1 MTEIQR
7 YLAEEVAEDHAD
19 GVITRREA
27 MRRLGLLGMSG
38 AAAAGL
44 LTTFAAG
51 SAAAESEIPADQ
63 DTRRGTAET
72 TWAPV
77 AGESITFPGPRVP
90 LLAAWAAAAQ
100 PRGGVLVIHENRGL
114 TEHIRTV
121 AGRLAASGYSALAL
135 DLLSE
140 EGGTGAFPG
149 EAEVAAALAQV
160 PPERF
165 DSDMKAGVTELKRR
179 VRGKKLAAIGF
190 CFGGGMVWRLLAAG
204 EPRLAA
210 AAPFYGPFPTGGS
223 LAGSRAA
230 VLGVY
235 GGLDARVNAT
245 RPAAKAALDAAG
257 RKYELLSFTEA
268 DHAFFN
274 DTGARFN
281 PHAASEAWRRTLNWF
296 DAVGTR
302 HDDSG
307 RS

>member
-7 YLAEEVAEDHAD
+7 YLAEEVAEDLAD
-19 GVITRREA
+19 GIINRREA
-27 MRRLGLLGMSG
+27 IRRLGLLGVTG
-38 AAAAGL
+38 AAATGL

-51 SAAAESEIPADQ
+51 EVATAGPVTAAGQHGDR
-63 DTRRGTAET
+63 DTSET

-77 AGESITFPGPRVP
+77 PRESITFAGPRGP
-90 LLAAWAAAAQ
+90 LLAAWAAAAR

-149 EAEVAAALAQV
+149 EAEVAAALAQI

-165 DSDMKAGVTELKRR
+165 VADMKASVTELDRR
-179 VRGKKLAAIGF
+179 VRSRKLAAIGF
-190 CFGGGMVWRLLAAG
+190 CFGGAMVWRLLASS

-210 AAPFYGPFPTGGS
+210 AAPFYGPFPEGGDLS
-223 LAGSRAA
+223 GSRAA

-245 RPAAKAALDAAG
+245 RPAAKAALEEA
-257 RKYELLSFTEA
+257 RLRHELLTFTEA

-281 PHAASEAWRRTLNWF
+281 PPAAAEAWRRALNWF
-296 DAVGTR
+296 DAAR
-302 HDDSG
+302 AHA
-307 RS
+307 